1 MKAIN
6 KVHPDKVYNATIQ
19 QKLIAQGIF
28 YTLNQ
33 AYDSFKM
40 KNNL

>member
-6 KVHPDKVYNATIQ
+6 KVHPDKVNTPNLEH
-19 QKLIAQGIF
+19 KMLAQGVF

-33 AYDSFKM
+33 AWDIFKVQ
-40 KNNL
+40 NNL